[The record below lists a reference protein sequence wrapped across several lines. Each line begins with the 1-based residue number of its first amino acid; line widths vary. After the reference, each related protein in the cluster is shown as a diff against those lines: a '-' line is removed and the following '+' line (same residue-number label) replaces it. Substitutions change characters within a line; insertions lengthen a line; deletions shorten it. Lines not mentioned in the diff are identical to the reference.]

1 MATAVKDVTK
11 PQMMQ
16 AETVVVRFAGD
27 SGDGMQLTGGQFT
40 LSTAL
45 TGNDLA
51 TFPDFPAEI
60 RAPQGTTFGVS
71 SFQIHFG
78 ASQIETSG
86 DDIDVLVAM
95 NAAALKVNLHAVRAG
110 GLLICDSGEFSLR
123 NLQKAGYAVSPL
135 DDDSLQK
142 YQVMALDIS
151 KLTVDAV
158 KPFGLGNK
166 DALRCKNMW
175 TLGLSLWMFDRD
187 RAPLVEWLKNKF
199 AKDENLANANIAAL
213 NAGHAFGETAE
224 IGGPLKQFA
233 VDPVKSAPGLYRTVT
248 GAEALSLG
256 LVAGAEL
263 AGLKMFF
270 GGYPITPASAIL
282 HQLTRYKEFGITTFQ
297 AEDEIAAIC
306 AAIGA
311 AYAGQLGVT
320 SSSGPGI
327 ALKGEAMGLAIMTE
341 LPLVIIN
348 SQRGGPSTGLPT
360 KTEQSD
366 LYQAVYG
373 RNGDAPLCVIASRSP
388 SDCFDAAIEACRIA
402 VQYMTPV
409 MLLTDGYIANAAEPW
424 AVPSMEDY
432 APFKVKFHD
441 TALAEGEKLNPYK
454 RDEKLSRLW
463 IKPGTPGLMHRIG
476 GIEKDFGSGN
486 ISYES
491 ANHQKMTDTRA
502 QKIMNIADGVP
513 EQLVDQGEAS
523 GDLVVVGW
531 GSTYGPINQAVK
543 RARLAGKRV
552 SHIHVRNIWPLPRN
566 LEALLRNFKHVLVPE
581 MNTGQFKTLLRD
593 QYLID
598 AKPLNKVSGQPF
610 KIAEIEAGIDKLLG
624 DNA

>member
-1 MATAVKDVTK
+1 MATAVKDVTN

-187 RAPLVEWLKNKF
+187 RAPLVKWLKNKF
-199 AKDENLANANIAAL
+199 AKDENLANAKTSPRSTLAMPLARL
-213 NAGHAFGETAE
+213 PKLAGHSSNLRLIQSNLRPAFIA
-224 IGGPLKQFA
+224 PSLALK
-233 VDPVKSAPGLYRTVT
+233 PCR
-248 GAEALSLG
+248 LG
-256 LVAGAEL
+256 LWQGQSLRASKCFLVAIRSRQPQRFCISSPAIKNL
-263 AGLKMFF
+263 ASPPFRPKMKLPRFAQPLAPLMPGNLESHRHPVPVLRLKVK
-270 GGYPITPASAIL
+270 PW
-282 HQLTRYKEFGITTFQ
+282 
-297 AEDEIAAIC
+297 
-306 AAIGA
+306 
-311 AYAGQLGVT
+311 
-320 SSSGPGI
+320 
-327 ALKGEAMGLAIMTE
+327 
-341 LPLVIIN
+341 
-348 SQRGGPSTGLPT
+348 GLP
-360 KTEQSD
+360 S
-366 LYQAVYG
+366 
-373 RNGDAPLCVIASRSP
+373 
-388 SDCFDAAIEACRIA
+388 
-402 VQYMTPV
+402 
-409 MLLTDGYIANAAEPW
+409 
-424 AVPSMEDY
+424 
-432 APFKVKFHD
+432 
-441 TALAEGEKLNPYK
+441 
-454 RDEKLSRLW
+454 
-463 IKPGTPGLMHRIG
+463 
-476 GIEKDFGSGN
+476 
-486 ISYES
+486 
-491 ANHQKMTDTRA
+491 
-502 QKIMNIADGVP
+502 
-513 EQLVDQGEAS
+513 
-523 GDLVVVGW
+523 
-531 GSTYGPINQAVK
+531 
-543 RARLAGKRV
+543 
-552 SHIHVRNIWPLPRN
+552 
-566 LEALLRNFKHVLVPE
+566 
-581 MNTGQFKTLLRD
+581 
-593 QYLID
+593 
-598 AKPLNKVSGQPF
+598 
-610 KIAEIEAGIDKLLG
+610 
-624 DNA
+624 